1 MLGEAL
7 ALSTALIWAVST
19 VLSAEALKKVEPILA
34 NAVKTFFSTLAMLP
48 IAFAVGELNNL
59 PQVNLQALLL
69 VVLAAII
76 GMGIGDTLLFKS
88 IVLIGVSRA
97 YTIAYTSPLF
107 TMVIAVL
114 FLGEPFHLR
123 CLVGTILIVLSIVM
137 VSMESNKSSGRINF
151 LGVLTAVATAFTWAI
166 GTALVTLGLKDI
178 SVILA
183 NSLRFPV
190 LSFFLFLISRPRKK
204 WNLEKRDLAVLSAS
218 GILGMVVGGITFLS
232 SIQFIGASRAS
243 SLGASAPIWVSIISS
258 IALKEK
264 VTPRLFLSSITVVIG
279 IYFLI

>member
-190 LSFFLFLISRPRKK
+190 LSFFLFLISPRKK